1 MRVTYLKL
9 ENIAGLMVGGNRS
22 EIEIDFTKSQNKII
36 SIQGRNGVG
45 KTVLISSIHPFSHVG
60 SIDDRSN
67 LSYIIKGK
75 NGYKEIHYKDND
87 DEYVIKHFFKHTK
100 DSHSVKSYLMKNGV
114 EMNENGNVSSFNALV
129 EELFGLTP
137 EMMRL
142 IRIGSNVNSFI
153 SLQPAKRKEYIGK
166 LIDEINGY
174 LVIYKKINE
183 DLRVTKAFM
192 QSNAKNL
199 YECHVTDPVVE
210 EEKLRKLRK
219 EHKEHQKELD
229 GIKKKIVQIDTL
241 VESNNMEAL
250 KNRLQELMISLS
262 EQSKILDEAESL
274 GNITMNELE
283 RKRDQVLKKHHDVG
297 IQIESIK
304 MRIDSMMKQV
314 DQIDILIR
322 RNNSNQN
329 LTLLMENIK
338 LVQENLA
345 SLPPDI
351 KHFSYKD
358 IPFLEVTT
366 LIGKLNGYNSTARS
380 ILMMGKKSISLYIKL
395 YRDNINIEKWLVEQG
410 KKNLSR
416 INRVDMKT
424 LLDQV
429 FQNDQIISPPCDTEY
444 EVCPYYRLNSVINQV
459 YTDLESDSIDDE
471 TLRNIQTIHR
481 NIINMDNDLYEY
493 RSAQLPTALTSVLTA
508 DEALNRLEQGLV
520 FFDLTPFN
528 EFASLRKNYELYCT
542 WLSQLESYQNQV
554 DAYRNSD
561 IAIQIQNKKDLE
573 ISISDYRAKLN
584 DATAL
589 SNEIRTEMDEI
600 SHNTRL
606 ISERDRA
613 AEMKKSNS
621 IEFNSIQKKL
631 VPLEKASSERK
642 EYEFQEKQL
651 NLVISSL
658 ESEIKSTENQLSTYY
673 SLIER
678 RNKLEKISGD
688 LELISRAVSTK
699 TGIPVIYMKLYL
711 NQIKSIAND
720 LLDII
725 YNGSF
730 RLSDFNVTPDSFE
743 VPYIKNNTKLAD
755 IRYASQ
761 SEVAMATMALSFA
774 LSNRA
779 SNRYNIMLLDE
790 VDGGLDEINRVYFIK
805 MLDAQMDIINSE
817 QVFVISQHIEEMS
830 SIPMD
835 VIQMSDDIVTDGDK
849 IQNVIFP

>member
-1 MRVTYLKL
+1 M
-9 ENIAGLMVGGNRS
+9 
-22 EIEIDFTKSQNKII
+22 
-36 SIQGRNGVG
+36 
-45 KTVLISSIHPFSHVG
+45 
-60 SIDDRSN
+60 
-67 LSYIIKGK
+67 
-75 NGYKEIHYKDND
+75 
-87 DEYVIKHFFKHTK
+87 
-100 DSHSVKSYLMKNGV
+100 
-114 EMNENGNVSSFNALV
+114 
-129 EELFGLTP
+129 
-137 EMMRL
+137 
-142 IRIGSNVNSFI
+142 
-153 SLQPAKRKEYIGK
+153 
-166 LIDEINGY
+166 
-174 LVIYKKINE
+174 
-183 DLRVTKAFM
+183 TKAFM

-199 YECHVTDPVVE
+199 YECHVSDPVVE

-219 EHKEHQKELD
+219 EHKQHQKELD

-274 GNITMNELE
+274 GNITVNELE
-283 RKRDQVLKKHHDVG
+283 RKRDQVLKKHHDLG

-338 LVQENLA
+338 STQENLA

-366 LIGKLNGYNSTARS
+366 LIGKLNGYNSTSRT

-459 YTDLESDSIDDE
+459 YTDLENDSIDDE
-471 TLRNIQTIHR
+471 TLRNIQSIHR
-481 NIINMDNDLYEY
+481 NVINMDNDLYEY
-493 RSAQLPTALTSVLTA
+493 RSAQLPTALTSVLTV

-573 ISISDYRAKLN
+573 ISISEYRSKLN

-589 SNEIRTEMDEI
+589 SNKIRTEMDEI

>member
-1 MRVTYLKL
+1 
-9 ENIAGLMVGGNRS
+9 
-22 EIEIDFTKSQNKII
+22 
-36 SIQGRNGVG
+36 
-45 KTVLISSIHPFSHVG
+45 
-60 SIDDRSN
+60 
-67 LSYIIKGK
+67 
-75 NGYKEIHYKDND
+75 
-87 DEYVIKHFFKHTK
+87 
-100 DSHSVKSYLMKNGV
+100 
-114 EMNENGNVSSFNALV
+114 
-129 EELFGLTP
+129 
-137 EMMRL
+137 
-142 IRIGSNVNSFI
+142 
-153 SLQPAKRKEYIGK
+153 
-166 LIDEINGY
+166 
-174 LVIYKKINE
+174 
-183 DLRVTKAFM
+183 
-192 QSNAKNL
+192 
-199 YECHVTDPVVE
+199 
-210 EEKLRKLRK
+210 
-219 EHKEHQKELD
+219 
-229 GIKKKIVQIDTL
+229 
-241 VESNNMEAL
+241 
-250 KNRLQELMISLS
+250 
-262 EQSKILDEAESL
+262 
-274 GNITMNELE
+274 
-283 RKRDQVLKKHHDVG
+283 
-297 IQIESIK
+297 
-304 MRIDSMMKQV
+304 
-314 DQIDILIR
+314 
-322 RNNSNQN
+322 
-329 LTLLMENIK
+329 
-338 LVQENLA
+338 
-345 SLPPDI
+345 
-351 KHFSYKD
+351 
-358 IPFLEVTT
+358 
-366 LIGKLNGYNSTARS
+366 
-380 ILMMGKKSISLYIKL
+380 
-395 YRDNINIEKWLVEQG
+395 
-410 KKNLSR
+410 
-416 INRVDMKT
+416 
-424 LLDQV
+424 
-429 FQNDQIISPPCDTEY
+429 
-444 EVCPYYRLNSVINQV
+444 
-459 YTDLESDSIDDE
+459 
-471 TLRNIQTIHR
+471 
-481 NIINMDNDLYEY
+481 MDNDLYEY
-493 RSAQLPTALTSVLTA
+493 RSAQLPTALTSVLTV

-573 ISISDYRAKLN
+573 ISISDYRSKLN

-589 SNEIRTEMDEI
+589 SNKIRIEMDEI

-642 EYEFQEKQL
+642 EHEFQEKQL

-711 NQIKSIAND
+711 TQIKSIAND